1 MDISVLVPLLLD
13 LPENEAPL
21 YEFGNIL
28 RNESNSFLIH
38 SLRNLVR
45 CENIHPLTKAT
56 FTLTG
61 FERFGKILQLPTTV
75 FMNLEELGKTWNVL
89 EFMGKIPQ

>member
-1 MDISVLVPLLLD
+1 MGTAVRQRINVAAALGST
-13 LPENEAPL
+13 
-21 YEFGNIL
+21 FK
-28 RNESNSFLIH
+28 
-38 SLRNLVR
+38 SLM
-45 CENIHPLTKAT
+45 IKAT